1 VAARDLRTRL
11 TRRASKASLFL
22 PGDLPDRLL
31 AFYELLSKWN
41 RKMNL
46 TALDDADAA
55 IDRLLLEP
63 VAASRHLPV
72 GAATLM
78 DIGSGGG
85 SPAIPLKLAS
95 PYLALTM
102 VEVKARK
109 SAFLRE
115 AVRQLELERTTV
127 ENKRY
132 EELLVRPELHDA
144 FDVLAVRAVRIEPKA
159 LSNLQAFLK
168 PGGVVMM
175 FRGPTGPGTPE
186 NLLPPLEFA
195 GTYPLIETLQSRLT
209 LLKKLDSPDSVPR
222 GTW

>member
-1 VAARDLRTRL
+1 MAARDLRTRL

-31 AFYELLSKWN
+31 AFYELLAKWN
-41 RKMNL
+41 RKINL
-46 TALDDADAA
+46 TALDDPDGA

-63 VAASRHLPV
+63 VAASKYLPV

-85 SPAIPLKLAS
+85 SPAIPMKLAAPFLS
-95 PYLALTM
+95 LTM

-109 SAFLRE
+109 CAFLRE
-115 AVRQLELERTTV
+115 AIRQLGLERTTV

-144 FDVLAVRAVRIEPKA
+144 FDVLSVRAVRVEPKV
-159 LSNLQAFLK
+159 LSNLQAFVK
-168 PGGVVMM
+168 PAGVVMM

-195 GTYPLIETLQSRLT
+195 GTFPLIESLQSRLT
-209 LLKKLDSPDSVPR
+209 VLKKLDSPNIVPR